1 MKTAENTNEVTTP
14 ETVFA
19 KPLDESLQYIAQA
32 VHQWKA
38 ENTPELIKSRVISQ
52 LNKNTESMVLKLL
65 GFDDCNFRGGWSL
78 DHCNGRAG
86 DSAAGDYLR
95 QHKQEAIEGFFK
107 ELSIDAF
114 ITTALKKKL
123 ISEFHREFESQL
135 ILEVRNKAKQV
146 MTTHVNA
153 LVDEIA
159 KSDNEERFHNMLKLI
174 GAEK

>member
-1 MKTAENTNEVTTP
+1 MSIKDITP
-14 ETVFA
+14 ETVLA
-19 KPLDESLQYIAQA
+19 KPLDKSLQYIAQA
-32 VHQWKA
+32 VHQWEA

-65 GFDDCNFRGGWSL
+65 GFDARSFGGWGL

-86 DSAAGDYLR
+86 NSAAGDYLR
-95 QHKQEAIEGFFK
+95 EHRQAAIEEFFK
-107 ELSIDAF
+107 ELSINAL
-114 ITTALKKKL
+114 ITPALKKEL
-123 ISEFHREFESQL
+123 TSEFKKAFEEQL
-135 ILEVRNKAKQV
+135 LSAVRAKAKQV

-159 KSDNEERFHNMLKLI
+159 KSDNEERFHDMLKLI